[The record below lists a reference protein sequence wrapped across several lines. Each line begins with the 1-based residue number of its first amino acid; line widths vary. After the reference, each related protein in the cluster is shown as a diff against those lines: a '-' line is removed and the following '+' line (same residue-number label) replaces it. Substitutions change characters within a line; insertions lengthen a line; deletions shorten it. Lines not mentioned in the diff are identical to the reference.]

1 MKRKT
6 ILGMIAALAIGATP
20 AAAAEVTSSALGN
33 VFTPGQPIALTLHAD
48 ARKAHWQMR
57 DFFGRDVASGD
68 LALTGGV
75 AVFHPEIRGLGYFKL
90 DIALE
95 GGAPAG
101 GHHPVAAAHRR
112 PREPRVRSL

>member
-48 ARKAHWQMR
+48 ARKAH
-57 DFFGRDVASGD
+57 
-68 LALTGGV
+68 
-75 AVFHPEIRGLGYFKL
+75 
-90 DIALE
+90 
-95 GGAPAG
+95 
-101 GHHPVAAAHRR
+101 
-112 PREPRVRSL
+112 